1 MPCSVYQ
8 RAMNRL
14 HECPVC
20 GVGVTLHFLHEHYAA
35 HFQHA
40 RTGIKEVKTNV
51 GSVVNAS
58 STSTEVQQQ
67 QQQQQETN
75 HVNSR
80 NTVVQGS
87 GR

>member
-1 MPCSVYQ
+1 MPCSIYQ
-8 RAMNRL
+8 HAMNRQRL

-20 GVGVTLHFLHEHYAA
+20 GVGVTLHFLHDHYAA

-40 RTGIKEVKTNV
+40 RTDIKEVKTNV

-67 QQQQQETN
+67 QETN
-75 HVNSR
+75 HVKSR

-87 GR
+87 EQ